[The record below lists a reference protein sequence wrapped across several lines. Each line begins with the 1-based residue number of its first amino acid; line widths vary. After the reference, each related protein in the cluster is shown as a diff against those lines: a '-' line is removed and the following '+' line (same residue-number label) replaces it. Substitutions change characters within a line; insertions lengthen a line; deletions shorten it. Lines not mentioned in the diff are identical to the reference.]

1 MRTPAT
7 PVAAQARALPRVL
20 VVEDDESMA
29 RLLVRLLGSAGFAV
43 TVALD
48 GRAGLGHAVAGD
60 FVLVLLDLGLPD
72 IDGPTVLARMTADVP
87 DQPVLVVSGLAD
99 GPTKVRCL
107 ELGACDYL
115 TKPFAVAEL
124 LARARLR
131 AHARSGRAV
140 PKPDRRGCHV
150 VDRRRRMV
158 RCGDRMVV
166 LSPRELALL
175 EYLMRKDGETCTR
188 EELLAHVWGHS
199 VAARSNVVNVYVAR
213 LRHKLGGVV
222 TTERHVGYRFVGM
235 EPTDLE
241 PLVTPAARITET

>member
-7 PVAAQARALPRVL
+7 SVAAQERALPRVL
-20 VVEDDESMA
+20 VVEDDEAMA
-29 RLLVRLLGSAGFAV
+29 RLLARVLRAAGFAV

-48 GRAGLGHAVAGD
+48 GRAGLAHAAGGV
-60 FVLVLLDLGLPD
+60 FELVLLDLGLPD
-72 IDGPTVLARMTADVP
+72 IDGMTVLARMTADAP

-124 LARARLR
+124 LARVRLR
-131 AHARSGRAV
+131 AHARSGRAA
-140 PKPDRRGCHV
+140 PTPDRRGCFV
-150 VDRRRRMV
+150 VDRRRRTV
-158 RCGDRMVV
+158 RCGERTVV
-166 LSPRELALL
+166 LTSRELALL

-222 TTERHVGYRFVGM
+222 TTERNVGYRFVGT
-235 EPTDLE
+235 EPTDRE
-241 PLVTPAARITET
+241 PLVTRPLA